1 MLFVLALGAAR
12 AEDLAGVARMQ
23 DSAAAARMEGSAA
36 AARRDDSAA
45 AARVEGSA
53 GAARAEA
60 PVYSSSD
67 IPGWFANTFL
77 DVREDI
83 ADAARDGKR
92 LMAYFGQEG
101 CPYCLRLMVDNF
113 SQRDIVATMRQHF
126 VAIALDLW
134 GDRETTWLDGTV
146 RPEKALARMLDV
158 QFTPTLLFFD
168 EQGHVVARLNG
179 YVPPARFRTVLDY
192 VAAHGEARESLSDY
206 LAARAPRAGRL
217 ADEPF
222 FLHAPY
228 DLTRKA
234 GGKPLAV
241 IFETPD
247 CLPCDEMHREGF
259 RRPDV
264 QAELARFDVA
274 RFALGAATPLVT
286 PAGERSSAREFGRA
300 LAIAYTPTIVF
311 FDDSGRERFRIDTY
325 LRPFHLASALD
336 YVGSGAYRDEPSF
349 QRFIQARAAR
359 LRAAGRPV
367 DLWQ

>member
-1 MLFVLALGAAR
+1 MRIRLALVLFVLALGTAR
-12 AEDLAGVARMQ
+12 AEG
-23 DSAAAARMEGSAA
+23 
-36 AARRDDSAA
+36 
-45 AARVEGSA
+45 
-53 GAARAEA
+53 

-67 IPGWFANTFL
+67 IPRWFANTFL
-77 DVREDI
+77 DFREDV

-92 LMAYFGQEG
+92 LMAYVGQEG

-113 SQRDIVATMRQHF
+113 SQRDIVAAMQQRF
-126 VAIALDLW
+126 VAVALDLW

-168 EQGHVVARLNG
+168 ERGHVVARLNG
-179 YVPPARFRTVLDY
+179 YVPPARFRAVLDY
-192 VAAHGEARESLSDY
+192 VAAHGETRESLSDY
-206 LAARAPRAGRL
+206 LAARAPRTGHL
-217 ADEPF
+217 AEEPF
-222 FLHAPY
+222 FLRAPY
-228 DLTRKA
+228 DLTRRP

-247 CLPCDEMHREGF
+247 CASCDEMHREGF
-259 RRPDV
+259 RRADV
-264 QAELARFDVA
+264 QAELARFDVV

-286 PAGERSSAREFGRA
+286 PDGHPSTARDFGRA
-300 LAIAYTPTIVF
+300 LAIVYTPTIVF
-311 FDDSGRERFRIDTY
+311 FDDTGRERFRIDTY
-325 LRPFHLASALD
+325 LRPFHLASSLD

-359 LRAAGRPV
+359 LRAEGQTV

>member
-1 MLFVLALGAAR
+1 MKAWLAVALFVLALGSAH
-12 AEDLAGVARMQ
+12 AE
-23 DSAAAARMEGSAA
+23 S
-36 AARRDDSAA
+36 
-45 AARVEGSA
+45 
-53 GAARAEA
+53 

-67 IPGWFANTFL
+67 VPRWFANTFL
-77 DVREDI
+77 DFREDV

-113 SQRDIVATMRQHF
+113 SQRDIVATLQQRF
-126 VAIALDLW
+126 VAVALDLW

-168 EQGHVVARLNG
+168 ERGNVVARLNG
-179 YVPPARFRTVLDY
+179 YVPPARFRAVLDY
-192 VAAHGEARESLSDY
+192 VAAHAEARQTLSEY
-206 LAARAPRAGRL
+206 LAARAPPAQGRL

-222 FLHAPY
+222 FMRAPY

-247 CLPCDEMHREGF
+247 CAPCDELHGEGF
-259 RRPDV
+259 RRTDV
-264 QAELARFDVA
+264 QSELARFDVA

-286 PAGERSSAREFGRA
+286 PDGRGTTARDFARA
-300 LAIAYTPTIVF
+300 LGIVYTPTIVF
-311 FDDSGRERFRIDTY
+311 FDDAGHERFRIDTY
-325 LRPFHLASALD
+325 LRPFHLASSLD

-359 LRAAGRPV
+359 LREAGQRV

>member
-1 MLFVLALGAAR
+1 MRAWIAVALFVLAQAC
-12 AEDLAGVARMQ
+12 
-23 DSAAAARMEGSAA
+23 
-36 AARRDDSAA
+36 
-45 AARVEGSA
+45 
-53 GAARAEA
+53 ARAEA

-67 IPGWFANTFL
+67 IPRWFATTFL
-77 DVREDI
+77 DFREDV

-92 LMAYFGQEG
+92 LIAYFGQEG

-113 SQRDIVATMRQHF
+113 SQRDIVATMQQHF
-126 VAIALDLW
+126 VAVALDLW
-134 GDRETTWLDGTV
+134 GDRETTWIDGVV
-146 RPEKALARMLDV
+146 RPEKALARKLDV

-168 EQGHVVARLNG
+168 ERGKVVARLNG
-179 YVPPARFRTVLDY
+179 YVPPARFRAVLDY
-192 VAAHGEARESLSDY
+192 VATHAETRGSLSDY
-206 LAARAPRAGRL
+206 LAARAPPARGPL

-222 FLHAPY
+222 FMRAPY

-247 CLPCDEMHREGF
+247 CAPCDELHREGF
-259 RRPDV
+259 QRADV
-264 QAELARFDVA
+264 RAELARFDVA

-286 PAGERSSAREFGRA
+286 PDGRPSTARDLARA
-300 LAIAYTPTIVF
+300 LGIVYTPTIVF
-311 FDDSGRERFRIDTY
+311 FDEGGRERFRIDTY
-325 LRPFHLASALD
+325 LRPFHLASSLD

-359 LRAAGRPV
+359 LRDAGQTI